1 MDAIATD
8 YLVSELRRLRTAAG
22 LTQEQFANR
31 IHYSPQH
38 VSAVERRERTALPD
52 YLSAVDREFGTRL
65 TFFYEKWVQGE
76 PMPEWFRPLAEV
88 ERSATSLRYH
98 EHAVVPG
105 LLQTEEYARYVLST
119 GLLTPD
125 QIDEYTRVRMTRQA
139 TVFGREVPPV
149 VTFLID
155 EAALRRGKASIMK
168 TQLDHLL
175 SMSEQPRVYL
185 HLIPLDVLHLGLAGP
200 FVLART
206 ERGEVVGF
214 VDDQLSGRLVADP
227 RSVDRLEQA
236 WQAVSSVA
244 LPCDRSRDL
253 IMKLVSEL

>member
-1 MDAIATD
+1 MDTIATD
-8 YLVSELRRLRTAAG
+8 YLIGELRRLRTAAG
-22 LTQEQFANR
+22 LTQEQFAGR

-38 VSAVERRERTALPD
+38 VSAVERRERPALPD
-52 YLSAVDREFGTRL
+52 YLSAVDRELGTRL

-76 PMPEWFRPLAEV
+76 PVPEWFRPLAEV
-88 ERSATSLRYH
+88 ERCATSLRYH
-98 EHAVVPG
+98 EHAVIPG
-105 LLQTEEYARYVLST
+105 LLQTEEYARYIMST
-119 GLLTPD
+119 GLLTPN
-125 QIDEYTRVRMTRQA
+125 QIDEYAQIRMARQA
-139 TVFGREVPPV
+139 TVFRREAPPV
-149 VTFLID
+149 TTFIVD
-155 EAALRRGKASIMK
+155 EAALRRGKSSIMK

-175 SMSEQPRVYL
+175 STSEQPRVYL
-185 HLIPLDVLHLGLAGP
+185 HIVPLDVLHLGLAGP

-227 RSVDRLEQA
+227 GLVDRLEQG

-253 IMKLVSEL
+253 IMKLVNEL